1 MGNVLCKEPN
11 PSSASN
17 TGNTFSNLSS
27 IICPNGLGKG
37 KTQPMR
43 KTYFTRNAVDAS
55 KKTSSGHTTSTGWQ
69 SVGLHVPDGASN
81 KVIIDTPPVAPPRKK
96 RGATLDG
103 RYRSDEALKVKNGF
117 QDVFGRESRRHS
129 CDITPG
135 TRPASVPPR
144 RLEESLPAM
153 PARQTSCF
161 EIDAS
166 NDAFSDFSKVP
177 TTAELER
184 SPAAQIPRVGNR
196 KSDRFFGEHLS
207 DSLSPEQEA
216 KEKQESQERPKRRE
230 KSIPKDDVDKIE
242 KFVEKTDDTKPVEA
256 GLTQKDQKNPSD
268 TATQRQKDTEKEEV
282 PAALPKTAPPDEA
295 PAVGENGED
304 LIKYIDR
311 TVSGNSQLG
320 SRAEFLMAMLE
331 DYNDSVRYEGMQPI
345 EEPLI
350 VPKKRKSRHICDD
363 HDHLHEKLHA
373 HEKSGSTKEEKPAA
387 NIILT
392 EASIEVAPRKPSRD
406 FSKYKPLDKEP
417 GDAIDHQQ
425 AFDSDEEPPSSSAAT
440 ATATVVVR
448 PSRTKQTKS
457 KQRES
462 LPSPPAP
469 PAKPFQKSLSES
481 LFDRQVSRES
491 TSTPVKAAAVVDD
504 APKAHT
510 PRMLKRIISMP
521 VTEHLNADARPE
533 TPQRPALTKSSS
545 SSSFSTVDLQRSR
558 ICVER
563 FSPEDYAHH
572 GGGADELVQPKS
584 KLITRKIS
592 WKSIETPAINRT
604 PTPTQDPATNPCFTI
619 GDAAVVA
626 TSGGNT
632 LQPPEVPKRK
642 RSNTSTEME
651 TIGERADVST
661 EAAEPASVPAAHHE
675 EPADSALRKFCLG
688 SFIESSNVLQ
698 HHDVVSVLDRVYS
711 ASDNKEN
718 IIEQFQTFL
727 ENQINAEL
735 NDPNPTNPNV
745 TKLLEKLSRTSTAS
759 AGSDLEDEKIELV
772 GSSASSNNPSDVDD
786 CFDPEFEK
794 IEKFEIVGDLPKI
807 DIAPKHSGKRRDS
820 IEYMSDWFGDS
831 DGSTTMLPT
840 TEEKA
845 SGAVKDKLSGAA
857 GRRRESIEDVGSWFS
872 NHSMLRPSFGQE
884 FEEPSR
890 RLRRGSDGFLGYD
903 MNRQYP
909 FGKVRERS
917 ESQSAE
923 MFQDITKHQESPE
936 AHEGTHSSLE
946 RKGLIRALPSHE
958 RKVLEHRNS
967 SDALL
972 VKVLNREHRISHSST
987 HSSAEKLN
995 NESKPQEM
1003 ASKRTPE
1010 PRASAGEE
1018 EEQKPLLSTA
1028 SAASAVATETSNEA
1042 AKQSPANETNKD
1054 SGEPIQG
1061 ANEHST
1067 LLKFLSKERLIE

>member
-1 MGNVLCKEPN
+1 MGNVLCKEPK
-11 PSSASN
+11 PGSASN

-43 KTYFTRNAVDAS
+43 KTYFTRSAVDAS

-81 KVIIDTPPVAPPRKK
+81 KVIDTPPVAPPRKK

-129 CDITPG
+129 CDITHG

-144 RLEESLPAM
+144 RLEDSLPAM

-216 KEKQESQERPKRRE
+216 KECQERPKRRE

-242 KFVEKTDDTKPVEA
+242 KFVEKTEDTKPVEVSM
-256 GLTQKDQKNPSD
+256 TEKVVNQKSSD
-268 TATQRQKDTEKEEV
+268 SSTQRQKDIEKDEV
-282 PAALPKTAPPDEA
+282 PAALPKTAPPKDEA
-295 PAVGENGED
+295 PAGENGED

-373 HEKSGSTKEEKPAA
+373 HEKGESRKEEIPAV

-417 GDAIDHQQ
+417 GKVDQSSE
-425 AFDSDEEPPSSSAAT
+425 SDEEPSS
-440 ATATVVVR
+440 TATVVVR
-448 PSRTKQTKS
+448 PSRTKQSKS

-469 PAKPFQKSLSES
+469 PKFQKSLSES

-491 TSTPVKAAAVVDD
+491 TSTPVKPVVDD
-504 APKAHT
+504 APKAHS

-521 VTEHLNADARPE
+521 VTENLNTDARPE
-533 TPQRPALTKSSS
+533 TPQRPPLAKSNSS
-545 SSSFSTVDLQRSR
+545 GSFSTVDLQRSR

-563 FSPEDYAHH
+563 FAPEDYAHH

-584 KLITRKIS
+584 KLFTRKIS
-592 WKSIETPAINRT
+592 WKSIETPATNRT

-626 TSGGNT
+626 SSVNT
-632 LQPPEVPKRK
+632 LQPPEVPRRK

-661 EAAEPASVPAAHHE
+661 PAEPTSVLGAHHE
-675 EPADSALRKFCLG
+675 DSALRKFCLG

-745 TKLLEKLSRTSTAS
+745 TKLLEKLSRMSTAS
-759 AGSDLEDEKIELV
+759 GGSDLEDEKIELV
-772 GSSASSNNPSDVDD
+772 GTSASSNNPSDVDD

-794 IEKFEIVGDLPKI
+794 IEKSEIVGDLPKI
-807 DIAPKHSGKRRDS
+807 DIAPKHAYSGKRRDS

-831 DGSTTMLPT
+831 DGSSSMLPT

-845 SGAVKDKLSGAA
+845 TGAIKDKLAGAA

-872 NHSMLRPSFGQE
+872 NHNMLRPSFGQE

-903 MNRQYP
+903 LNRQYP

-923 MFQDITKHQESPE
+923 MFEDITKHQESPE
-936 AHEGTHSSLE
+936 GTERAHSLE
-946 RKGLIRALPSHE
+946 RKGLIRTLPIHE
-958 RKVLEHRNS
+958 QKAQEHRSS

-972 VKVLNREHRISHSST
+972 MKVLNREHRISHSST
-987 HSSAEKLN
+987 HSSTEKLN
-995 NESKPQEM
+995 NEPTRQEM
-1003 ASKRTPE
+1003 VSKRTPE
-1010 PRASAGEE
+1010 PSTTGE

-1028 SAASAVATETSNEA
+1028 KPAASAVATKPSTEEA
-1042 AKQSPANETNKD
+1042 VKQSPTNETNKD
-1054 SGEPIQG
+1054 SREPHQTG
-1061 ANEHST
+1061 NEHST

>member
-11 PSSASN
+11 PGSASN

-43 KTYFTRNAVDAS
+43 KTYFTRSAVDAS

-69 SVGLHVPDGASN
+69 SVGLHVPDGPSN
-81 KVIIDTPPVAPPRKK
+81 KVIDTPPVAPPRKK

-129 CDITPG
+129 CDITHG

-207 DSLSPEQEA
+207 DSLTPEQEA
-216 KEKQESQERPKRRE
+216 KEPQERPRRRE

-242 KFVEKTDDTKPVEA
+242 AFVEKVEDTKPVEVT
-256 GLTQKDQKNPSD
+256 LTQKAAHPKSSD
-268 TATQRQKDTEKEEV
+268 ASTQHQKDTEKDEV

-295 PAVGENGED
+295 TTRENGED
-304 LIKYIDR
+304 LIKYIGR

-373 HEKSGSTKEEKPAA
+373 HEKGECTKEEKPAA

-406 FSKYKPLDKEP
+406 FSKYKPLDKEATN
-417 GDAIDHQQ
+417 DE
-425 AFDSDEEPPSSSAAT
+425 SDEEPSSSDAAT
-440 ATATVVVR
+440 AAAVVVR
-448 PSRTKQTKS
+448 PSRTKQAKS
-457 KQRES
+457 KQQRES

-469 PAKPFQKSLSES
+469 PKFQKSLSES
-481 LFDRQVSRES
+481 LFDRQVSKES
-491 TSTPVKAAAVVDD
+491 TSTPIKAPVVDD

-521 VTEHLNADARPE
+521 VTEHLNADARSE

-563 FSPEDYAHH
+563 FAPEDYAHH

-592 WKSIETPAINRT
+592 WKSLETPAINRT
-604 PTPTQDPATNPCFTI
+604 PTPTQDSGANPCFTI

-626 TSGGNT
+626 TSANA

-642 RSNTSTEME
+642 RSNASTEME
-651 TIGERADVST
+651 TIGERADAST
-661 EAAEPASVPAAHHE
+661 PA

-698 HHDVVSVLDRVYS
+698 HHECVSVLDRVYS
-711 ASDNKEN
+711 ASDNREN

-745 TKLLEKLSRTSTAS
+745 TKLLEKLSRTSTGS
-759 AGSDLEDEKIELV
+759 GGSDFLEDEKIELV

-807 DIAPKHSGKRRDS
+807 DVAPKHAYSGKRRES

-845 SGAVKDKLSGAA
+845 STAVKDKPAGAA

-872 NHSMLRPSFGQE
+872 NHNMLRPSFGQE

-917 ESQSAE
+917 ESAE
-923 MFQDITKHQESPE
+923 MFEDITKPQESPDGN
-936 AHEGTHSSLE
+936 EGLHSLE
-946 RKGLIRALPSHE
+946 RKGLIRAIPIHD

-972 VKVLNREHRISHSST
+972 MKVLNREHRISHSSA

-995 NESKPQEM
+995 NESKPQEL
-1003 ASKRTPE
+1003 AGKRTPE
-1010 PRASAGEE
+1010 PNTTGE
-1018 EEQKPLLSTA
+1018 EEQKPLLSSA
-1028 SAASAVATETSNEA
+1028 SAASGVVAETSNEGH
-1042 AKQSPANETNKD
+1042 KQSPANETNKD
-1054 SGEPIQG
+1054 SGDPQQ
-1061 ANEHST
+1061 ATNEHST